1 LDYVLL
7 LTEPTTTFMGE
18 AFFEFATCELLI
30 INLVLPRFKWNKK
43 RFALTPRAIFSVLNN
58 ASQAFKG
65 AGSKPARTLQYGNLV
80 NWGKDKPLPL
90 HHGLGFPFDASSFT
104 WVSGVSAEGLNHLL
118 S

>member
-43 RFALTPRAIFSVLNN
+43 MLRPYTASYIFC
-58 ASQAFKG
+58 
-65 AGSKPARTLQYGNLV
+65 P
-80 NWGKDKPLPL
+80 
-90 HHGLGFPFDASSFT
+90 
-104 WVSGVSAEGLNHLL
+104 
-118 S
+118 